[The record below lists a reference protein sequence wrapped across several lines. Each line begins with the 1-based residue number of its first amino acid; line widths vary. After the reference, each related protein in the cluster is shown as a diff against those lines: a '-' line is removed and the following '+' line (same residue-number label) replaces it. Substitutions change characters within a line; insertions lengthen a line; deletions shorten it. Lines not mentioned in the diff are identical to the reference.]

1 MNDINAFLKQQGR
14 YLNSQQL
21 NSIIRVIDK
30 DTDTKISLN
39 DFIEILDPYR
49 DKFYPNYSISDS
61 YT

>member
-30 DTDTKISLN
+30 DSDTKISLN
-39 DFIEILDPYR
+39 DFIEILDPYW